1 MGALQNLMDKVKLKP
16 HMYSLTYSI
25 DRGLEYDVN
34 INGVVKKN
42 PEVTTIVIKEYL
54 DPQYRSDYNR
64 KKRRHPMTK
73 QERKEMMHDVFE
85 KGWAQSKKFI
95 AFFLVDAM
103 LAAMAIIALIK
114 QDTIGWPLSAFMV
127 GIVFVMGFVAVSFNS
142 RQADVDKFVRMAAL
156 NYKGA
161 SNAEERNV
169 PATEPDGTGK

>member
-1 MGALQNLMDKVKLKP
+1 
-16 HMYSLTYSI
+16 
-25 DRGLEYDVN
+25 
-34 INGVVKKN
+34 
-42 PEVTTIVIKEYL
+42 
-54 DPQYRSDYNR
+54 
-64 KKRRHPMTK
+64 MTK